1 MSYQIEKQW
10 YVVNTYSSREN
21 KVKENLEKRVE
32 TQNLQ
37 DVIFRVLVAEQEV
50 PVNDFFQSVKRL
62 YETFDITDIDMYGPL
77 SYITEQAYG
86 IEKVLPYEDDYDI

>member
-1 MSYQIEKQW
+1 MRMSI
-10 YVVNTYSSREN
+10 TAIP
-21 KVKENLEKRVE
+21 LMPAAI
-32 TQNLQ
+32 
-37 DVIFRVLVAEQEV
+37 VIIGPQGIVYAEQEV
-50 PVNDFFQSVKRL
+50 PVDDFFQSVKRL